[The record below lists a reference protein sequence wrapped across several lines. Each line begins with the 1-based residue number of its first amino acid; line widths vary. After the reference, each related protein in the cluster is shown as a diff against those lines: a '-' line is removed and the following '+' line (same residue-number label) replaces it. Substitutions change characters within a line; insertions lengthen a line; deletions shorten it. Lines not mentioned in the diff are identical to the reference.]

1 MDDSLGAD
9 GIALMRHQLPNPEQ
23 FDDEPVELEAMPML
37 IEACFQNAGMVAMEV
52 DRLESL
58 PIGIEQVEL
67 IHLPSMEDTLRMR
80 SVRQGSEEGGI
91 TVHDCIVVDGSGRPV
106 IALNGLRLKG
116 MAAIDEGKSFVLN
129 RN

>member
-1 MDDSLGAD
+1 
-9 GIALMRHQLPNPEQ
+9 MRHQLPNPEQ

-52 DRLESL
+52 DRLQSL
-58 PIGIEQVEL
+58 PVGIEQVEL
-67 IHLPSMEDTLRMR
+67 IHLPSGDDTLRMR
-80 SVRQGSEEGGI
+80 SVRQGSEEDGI

-116 MAAIDEGKSFVLN
+116 MATIDEGKGFVLN

>member
-1 MDDSLGAD
+1 MDDSFGAD

-23 FDDEPVELEAMPML
+23 FDGEPVELESMPML

-52 DRLESL
+52 DRLQSL
-58 PIGIEQVEL
+58 PVGIEQVEL
-67 IHLPSMEDTLRMR
+67 IRLPSGEDNLRMR
-80 SVRQGSEEGGI
+80 SVRRGAEDGGI
-91 TVHDCIVVDGSGRPV
+91 TVHDCIVIDGSGRPV

-116 MAAIDEGKSFVLN
+116 MAPIEESNWFVLN